1 MKKRKQN
8 IKIGNTSS
16 VFQILLP
23 GVPQGFLQQTQELA
37 LKIHYD
43 DFGSDYESLSRT
55 AVTSKVVLFVII
67 VNGFRPLI
75 IITKSSTLDVA
86 AVLDPSLSRDEW
98 RK

>member
-1 MKKRKQN
+1 MSELALLIWHFCLAKSLKK
-8 IKIGNTSS
+8 
-16 VFQILLP
+16 
-23 GVPQGFLQQTQELA
+23 LQQTQEQA

-67 VNGFRPLI
+67 VSGLQPLI

>member
-1 MKKRKQN
+1 MSELALLIWHFCLAKSLKK
-8 IKIGNTSS
+8 
-16 VFQILLP
+16 
-23 GVPQGFLQQTQELA
+23 LQQTQEQA

-67 VNGFRPLI
+67 VNGFQPLI

-86 AVLDPSLSRDEW
+86 AFLDPSLSRDEW